1 MEAFRERYENQLNN
15 ISIYGEEY
23 RVGELYDFL
32 VLKTFKMPDADE
44 YFVQKSR
51 NGNHFLIP
59 AAYYKGYGLTPGTMI
74 KCMVDKINCSGRIFL
89 EPEHPYFI
97 IGKEY
102 VFRLTDKTQRTSSK
116 FRVIKQYKLKDE
128 RDNEVLAEY
137 VNNFHLPL
145 HSLFQAEVR
154 RIRKG
159 ALILGN
165 VRVINNCQT

>member
-1 MEAFRERYENQLNN
+1 MGAYRERYENQLNS

-23 RVGELYDFL
+23 RVGEWYDFL

-44 YFVQKSR
+44 YFVLKSR
-51 NGNHFLIP
+51 NENHFLIP
-59 AAYYKGYGLTPGTMI
+59 AAYYKSYELKPGKMI

-97 IGKEY
+97 VGKKY
-102 VFRLTDKTQRTSSK
+102 IFRLTDKTQRSGSK

-128 RDNEVLAEY
+128 WDNEVLAEY
-137 VNNFHLPL
+137 VSNFHLPL
-145 HSLFQAEVR
+145 HSLIQAEVS

-165 VRVINNCQT
+165 VRVINNC